1 MAVLSLSAGRRGL
14 DGTGREAQIPSPH
27 NQPIGMTVESFRWL
41 ATPGCGVAAFLLVYD
56 THRALQPRIAGEQP
70 WRESRVLGMATLV
83 LGTLVLQRLEG
94 PAWMNGAITV
104 VLGLALVSLL
114 WNSVTL
120 RRLVADV
127 LRQNPDD

>member
-1 MAVLSLSAGRRGL
+1 
-14 DGTGREAQIPSPH
+14 
-27 NQPIGMTVESFRWL
+27 MTVESFRWL

-56 THRALQPRIAGEQP
+56 TRRALQPRIAGEQP

-83 LGTLVLQRLEG
+83 LGTLVLERLEG

-114 WNSVTL
+114 WSSVTL
-120 RRLVADV
+120 RRLVADF
-127 LRQNPDD
+127 LRQGPHD